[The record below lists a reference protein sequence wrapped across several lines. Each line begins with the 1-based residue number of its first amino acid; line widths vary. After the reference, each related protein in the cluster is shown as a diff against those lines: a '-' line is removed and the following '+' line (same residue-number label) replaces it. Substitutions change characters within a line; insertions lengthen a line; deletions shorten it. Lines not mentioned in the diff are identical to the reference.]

1 MYLRYFGVYIFI
13 RIPGLF
19 KFTSCVFI
27 LYSSNCFRVL
37 VFCQWICSDRRIVAN
52 ILLRQG
58 WWNTFTRYKWSEFGT
73 CGTVEKARRQ
83 NATGWTKNT
92 GPKYTNTCYTNKK
105 LKINTMSWLTVF
117 YLLGKH
123 NSLKEHNI
131 TLYYKYV
138 FTLSISFIRCVI
150 NNVNCLNILYNVNC
164 LNIV

>member
-1 MYLRYFGVYIFI
+1 MYLRYFGVDIYI
-13 RIPGLF
+13 RIAGLF

-58 WWNTFTRYKWSEFGT
+58 WWNTFTRFKLSEFGT

-117 YLLGKH
+117 LFVRDTQFIERTQRYLILQVCFH
-123 NSLKEHNI
+123 I
-131 TLYYKYV
+131 
-138 FTLSISFIRCVI
+138 I
-150 NNVNCLNILYNVNC
+150 NFFHKMRDK
-164 LNIV
+164 